1 MPAEVD
7 CNARLWLRRE
17 VGRVVGDNEPATSET
32 NERWVSFDA
41 FQKAVGRPPLNV
53 RFAVKALGKLPRR
66 KPDDQR
72 FTQYNLDWAD
82 EVRAYLDHLG
92 NPPSPNT

>member
-1 MPAEVD
+1 M
-7 CNARLWLRRE
+7 LMQMWWK
-17 VGRVVGDNEPATSET
+17 VGSGVSDNDQEAIEPS
-32 NERWVSFDA
+32 ERWVSFDA

-72 FTQYNLDWAD
+72 FTQYHLDWAD
-82 EVRAYLDHLG
+82 EVRDYLDRLG
-92 NPPSPNT
+92 NPGSPNA

>member
-1 MPAEVD
+1 M
-7 CNARLWLRRE
+7 
-17 VGRVVGDNEPATSET
+17 GDQNSTTHET
-32 NERWVSFDA
+32 NDQWVSFDA

-72 FTQYNLDWAD
+72 FTQYNLVWAD
-82 EVRAYLDHLG
+82 EIRAYLDHLG
-92 NPPSPNT
+92 NPPSPNI

>member
-1 MPAEVD
+1 MLMWV
-7 CNARLWLRRE
+7 RWK
-17 VGRVVGDNEPATSET
+17 VGSGVSDNDQEAIEPS
-32 NERWVSFDA
+32 ERWVGFDT

-82 EVRAYLDHLG
+82 EVREYLDRLG
-92 NPPSPNT
+92 NPGSPNV

>member
-1 MPAEVD
+1 MGDKDPAASE
-7 CNARLWLRRE
+7 
-17 VGRVVGDNEPATSET
+17 TSE
-32 NERWVSFDA
+32 RWIGFDA

-82 EVRAYLDHLG
+82 EVRGYLDGLG
-92 NPPSPNT
+92 NPTLPNA

>member
-1 MPAEVD
+1 
-7 CNARLWLRRE
+7 
-17 VGRVVGDNEPATSET
+17 VGDQDLAKSET
-32 NERWVSFDA
+32 NERWVGFDA

-82 EVRAYLDHLG
+82 EVRAYLDQLG
-92 NPPSPNT
+92 NPPTPNA

>member
-1 MPAEVD
+1 MPEKVD
-7 CNARLWLRRE
+7 CNARLWLRQE
-17 VGRVVGDNEPATSET
+17 AERVVGDQNSATSET
-32 NERWVSFDA
+32 NDLWVSFDA
-41 FQKAVGRPPLNV
+41 FQKAIGRPPLNV

-92 NPPSPNT
+92 NPPLPNA